1 MSFFGVRI
9 SILTLILALVVLL
22 LPAAAN
28 SLRIVALG
36 DSLTAG
42 YGLPQGKGFPGQLE
56 AALRDKGYAVEVI
69 NSGISGDTTA
79 GGLAR
84 LDWSLQE
91 RPDLV
96 IVELGANDALRG
108 FPPATT
114 RKNLEAIIARIKA
127 AQSDVLLA
135 GIYAPRNLGPAYY
148 TEFDRIYPDLAQQH
162 EIYFYPFFLQ
172 GVAGK
177 AEFNLADGI
186 HPNEQGVAVIVDN
199 ILPLVE
205 RALKVSSPP

>member
-1 MSFFGVRI
+1 MV
-9 SILTLILALVVLL
+9 LVVLAV
-22 LPAAAN
+22 PAAAG
-28 SLRIVALG
+28 SRRILALG

-42 YGLPQGKGFPGQLE
+42 YGLPQGRGFPEQLE

-84 LDWSLQE
+84 LDWSLTE

-108 FPPATT
+108 LSPATT
-114 RKNLEAIIARIKA
+114 RKNLAAIISRIKA
-127 AQSDVLLA
+127 AEAEVLLT

-148 TEFDRIYPDLAQQH
+148 NKFDRIYPDLAEKH
-162 EIYFYPFFLQ
+162 AIYFYPFFLQ

-186 HPNEQGVAVIVDN
+186 HPNEEGVAVIVDN
-199 ILPLVE
+199 ILAPVE
-205 RALKVSSPP
+205 RALKALPKQ